1 MPHYGPWSGY
11 LALCFPTMLFKGLIH
26 PLPSCSHKE
35 FLSHTKFSVLK
46 MCCTSSTRASSRA
59 SICSIPT
66 LIQLPPGW
74 HSSES
79 YGRRWAWQPGAQ
91 LGAFHWEPANI
102 SLNPFFPLCS
112 PIPTATVKSLL
123 IMPFCLTHLSQ
134 NCSIWDGL
142 KTEKKKRREAAHFAS
157 QTTPFRKANSVLIF
171 TTIFSSFFPFFFN
184 FSSVSSFCFSL

>member
-1 MPHYGPWSGY
+1 
-11 LALCFPTMLFKGLIH
+11 
-26 PLPSCSHKE
+26 
-35 FLSHTKFSVLK
+35 
-46 MCCTSSTRASSRA
+46 MCCISSTRASSRA

-142 KTEKKKRREAAHFAS
+142 KTEKKKRGGKLLILLPGQLLLEK
-157 QTTPFRKANSVLIF
+157 TTLFWFSPLFSPLSFLSSSTSLLYLPFVSLCKKRNRVRKKERWRTLI
-171 TTIFSSFFPFFFN
+171 
-184 FSSVSSFCFSL
+184 

>member
-1 MPHYGPWSGY
+1 
-11 LALCFPTMLFKGLIH
+11 
-26 PLPSCSHKE
+26 
-35 FLSHTKFSVLK
+35 

-142 KTEKKKRREAAHFAS
+142 KTEKKKKRREAAHFAS
-157 QTTPFRKANSVLIF
+157 WTTPFRKDNSVLIF
-171 TTIFSSFFPFFFN
+171 STIFSSFFPFFFN